1 MAMLDPRQT
10 PRLYQE
16 GNMNKEASL
25 TDTGKSRLMH
35 RLLQVFTPEELEHIL
50 ESAEVLK
57 VLRWGRL
64 TIVFAD
70 VHKKTVEVTTS
81 QKLP

>member
-1 MAMLDPRQT
+1 MALDVSRQ
-10 PRLYQE
+10 PRLYQD
-16 GNMNKEASL
+16 GNMSNDDPQL
-25 TDTGKSRLMH
+25 TTGKIRLLH
-35 RLLQVFTPEELEHIL
+35 RLLRVFTPEELEHIL

-57 VLRWGRL
+57 VVKWGRI

-70 VHKKTVEVTTS
+70 THKKTVEVTTS